1 VTLLPQWWRAN
12 FLRVE
17 LGVALLLTTAFAL
30 WVARYDGGQ
39 VVADVLH
46 GNRGAIYGTLASIFG
61 SLLGFA
67 ITAVAIILGFVPLE
81 RMAVVRETTHYDDL
95 WQTFTSAIRALA
107 LATSA
112 TLLGLI
118 LDRDASP
125 LPWLVYVCVF
135 ATTLSLLRLARC
147 VWILE
152 KVIRLVTLPSK
163 ARPGAGAS

>member
-17 LGVALLLTTAFAL
+17 LGVAFIVTIAFVL
-30 WVARYDGGQ
+30 WVARYGGDRI
-39 VVADVLH
+39 VADVLH
-46 GNRGAIYGTLASIFG
+46 GNRSAIYGTLASIAG

-67 ITAVAIILGFVPLE
+67 ITAMAIILGFVPLE
-81 RMAVVRETTHYDDL
+81 RMAVVKESTHYNDL

-107 LATSA
+107 LATIA
-112 TLLGLI
+112 TLLGLV

-125 LPWLVYVCVF
+125 LRWLVYLCVF
-135 ATTLSLLRLARC
+135 AILLSLLRLARC
-147 VWILE
+147 VWVLE

-163 ARPGAGAS
+163 ARSGAGP